1 MKDPGEIERFIS
13 VMVGERKSPY
23 TVKQY
28 SFFARMFLSFM
39 GGKLS
44 SVTERDIERFKQFL
58 AIEKGYSK
66 ASQYLAILAVK
77 HFLKLLK
84 YNMPDNL
91 RPPRRSRHIPVYLS
105 ETEAAEMIKASA
117 DNGRDQA
124 MVLLLATT
132 GLRVGEMCRLRVQD
146 VDISERIIFVKSGKG
161 DKDRIVPMSQEC
173 SAVLS
178 RYILHY
184 RKANSGDYLFPGR
197 DGSHIDSSSVERRI
211 RKIAKAAGLKKKITP
226 HVLRHTFATAVLKN
240 GGDIR
245 FIQQVL
251 GHASISTTEIYTH
264 IDSGMLKEMY
274 DRHRPR
280 YDLQN
285 IDAAISRNKGSK
297 KGSGKNREP
306 ISRSGGGPGT

>member
-1 MKDPGEIERFIS
+1 
-13 VMVGERKSPY
+13 MVGERKSPY

-28 SFFARMFLSFM
+28 SFFARMFHSFM

-44 SVTERDIERFKQFL
+44 GVTERDIERFKQFL

-105 ETEAAEMIKASA
+105 ETEAAEMIEASA

-161 DKDRIVPMSQEC
+161 DKDRIVPMSEEC

-245 FIQQVL
+245 FIQQIL

-285 IDAAISRNKGSK
+285 TDVAISGNESSK
-297 KGSGKNREP
+297 ERYSKNRAP
-306 ISRSGGGPGT
+306 ISRSRGNSGS